1 MTEQEWSG
9 KGRGYLNAAQSRER
23 AGDQQGAS
31 DLFSQAAECYESA
44 SVAAPRETDKNH
56 WHNQAESCRAFS
68 RSFLTQSANTPIRP
82 GPAKTLEIH
91 DDYIQ
96 GFIVSE
102 EQSQLNLD
110 EVGGMEAGKQLIR
123 RIQHRL
129 SDSGSSQR
137 HPLASVKGILL
148 FGPPGCGKTLF
159 ASALVREVGATF
171 FQVSAADLLSKW
183 YGESVQII
191 RRLFEVATQTE
202 PSVIFLDEV
211 DSLLPPR
218 SQIQHEES
226 TRIVN
231 QFLTELD
238 GFRAKISDK
247 RVVFISATNKLPDE
261 MDPALMRPGRTDRI
275 LFVDLPDSTARAS
288 IFKVI
293 LKVEDVAL
301 DIDYAKLANLTEGYS
316 GADIRAICGRASELA
331 LDAEESQGKEFSIN
345 NAFLER
351 GVSETPRSVSD
362 ELRQTYTAA
371 AEKWART

>member
-44 SVAAPRETDKNH
+44 SVAALREIDKNH
-56 WHNQAESCRAFS
+56 WRNQAESCRAFS

-91 DDYIQ
+91 DEYIQ

-102 EQSQLNLD
+102 EQSQLTLD

-129 SDSGSSQR
+129 TDAGSSQR

-202 PSVIFLDEV
+202 PSVIF
-211 DSLLPPR
+211 
-218 SQIQHEES
+218 
-226 TRIVN
+226 
-231 QFLTELD
+231 
-238 GFRAKISDK
+238 FR
-247 RVVFISATNKLPDE
+247 
-261 MDPALMRPGRTDRI
+261 
-275 LFVDLPDSTARAS
+275 
-288 IFKVI
+288 
-293 LKVEDVAL
+293 
-301 DIDYAKLANLTEGYS
+301 
-316 GADIRAICGRASELA
+316 
-331 LDAEESQGKEFSIN
+331 
-345 NAFLER
+345 
-351 GVSETPRSVSD
+351 
-362 ELRQTYTAA
+362 
-371 AEKWART
+371 

>member
-1 MTEQEWSG
+1 MTEQQWSG
-9 KGRGYLNAAQSRER
+9 RGRGYLNAAQSRER
-23 AGDQQGAS
+23 EGDQQGAA

-44 SVAAPRETDKNH
+44 AASAAREVDRNH
-56 WHNQAESCRAFS
+56 WQNQAESCRAFA
-68 RSFLTQSANTPIRP
+68 RSFLTQVTNVPSSP
-82 GPAKTLEIH
+82 GPAKTMEIQ
-91 DDYIQ
+91 DEYIQ
-96 GFIVSE
+96 GFIVSQ
-102 EQSQLNLD
+102 EQSQLTLD
-110 EVGGMEAGKQLIR
+110 EVGGMDAGKKLIR
-123 RIQHRL
+123 RIQRRL
-129 SDSGSSQR
+129 SDPTSSQR
-137 HPLASVKGILL
+137 HPLASCKGILL

-159 ASALVREVGATF
+159 ASALVKEVGATF

-191 RRLFEVATQTE
+191 RRLFEVATETE

-275 LFVDLPDSTARAS
+275 LFVDLPDSAARES
-288 IFKVI
+288 IFEVI
-293 LKVEDVAL
+293 LRVEDLAA
-301 DIDYAKLANLTEGYS
+301 DIDYSELATITEGYS

-331 LDAEESQGKEFSIN
+331 LDAEEVLGKELPITVD
-345 NAFLER
+345 FLMQAI
-351 GVSETPRSVSD
+351 SETPRSVSD
-362 ELRQTYTAA
+362 ELRQVYTDAA
-371 AEKWART
+371 DKWAKS

>member
-1 MTEQEWSG
+1 MSEQEWSG

-23 AGDQQGAS
+23 SGDHQGAS
-31 DLFSQAAECYESA
+31 GLFSQAAECYESA
-44 SVAAPRETDKNH
+44 AVAATREVDRNH
-56 WHNQAESCRAFS
+56 WKNQAESCRAFA
-68 RSFLTQSANTPIRP
+68 RSFLTQVANTPTSP
-82 GPAKTLEIH
+82 GPAKTMEIQ
-91 DDYIQ
+91 DEYIQ
-96 GFIVSE
+96 GFIVSQ
-102 EQSQLNLD
+102 EQSQLTLD
-110 EVGGMEAGKQLIR
+110 EVGGMESGKTLIR
-123 RIQHRL
+123 RIQRRL
-129 SDSGSSQR
+129 SDPTSSQR
-137 HPLASVKGILL
+137 HPLASCKGILL

-191 RRLFEVATQTE
+191 RRLFEVATETE

-275 LFVDLPDSTARAS
+275 LFVDLPDTAARES

-293 LKVEDVAL
+293 LKVEDVAP
-301 DIDYAKLANLTEGYS
+301 DVDYANLSRLTDGYS
-316 GADIRAICGRASELA
+316 GADIRAICGRSSELT
-331 LDAEESQGKEFSIN
+331 LDAEELQGKELPIN
-345 NAFLER
+345 NAYLER
-351 GVSETPRSVSD
+351 AISETPRSVSD
-362 ELRQTYTAA
+362 ELRQTYSVA